1 MEGIKLMITYHD
13 KVLDKDVE
21 IRYTY
26 VMRRYEAELGTFN
39 LAIHLVPSIMLTPNM
54 SASRY
59 TGLPEVLFEFLHEFK
74 FAYLAGDTG
83 VIGFSFD
90 KTTTDEV
97 FENTLKRMN
106 SFLESKG
113 ITQAGALALM
123 CGAPSIE
130 YGQAYIEHTT
140 SLSRRNMMNL
150 FEGIVPNEIFSI
162 AISNIPI
169 TSEQKFDP
177 EKDANDD
184 YMKRVVKDLYMKTLR
199 AMSEKFPDGGDP
211 KVKARL
217 EKLLKATE
225 TLTKLDDLMDGLKGL
240 EEGLSDDLDNA
251 EVLKEGFD
259 IPDEETYSSEN
270 SKEYD
275 NFQSAW
281 I

>member
-1 MEGIKLMITYHD
+1 MTTYHD

-59 TGLPEVLFEFLHEFK
+59 TGLPDVLLEFVNIFK
-74 FAYLAGDTG
+74 FACLEGDAG
-83 VIGFSFD
+83 VISFSFD
-90 KTTTDEV
+90 KSTTDEI
-97 FENTLKRMN
+97 FEDTITRMN
-106 SFLESKG
+106 SFFERWG
-113 ITQAGALALM
+113 ITPAGTLALV

-140 SLSRRNMMNL
+140 SLSRRSMMNL
-150 FEGIVPNEIFSI
+150 FEGLVPERVFSM
-162 AISNIPI
+162 AISDMPI

-177 EKDANDD
+177 EKDTNDD

-199 AMSEKFPDGGDP
+199 VMTEKFPDGEDS

-225 TLTKLDDLMDGLKGL
+225 TLTKLDDLMDDLRGL
-240 EEGLSDDLDNA
+240 EAGLADDLDNA

-259 IPDEETYSSEN
+259 NIPDEETYSSEN

>member
-1 MEGIKLMITYHD
+1 MITYHD

-59 TGLPEVLFEFLHEFK
+59 IGLPDVLLEFVNDFK
-74 FAYLAGDTG
+74 FAHLEGDTG
-83 VIGFSFD
+83 VISFSFD
-90 KTTTDEV
+90 KSTTDEI
-97 FENTLKRMN
+97 FEDTITRMN
-106 SFLESKG
+106 SFFERWG
-113 ITQAGALALM
+113 IAPAGTLALV

-140 SLSRRNMMNL
+140 SLSHRSMMNL
-150 FEGIVPNEIFSI
+150 FEGLVPNRVFSI
-162 AISNIPI
+162 AISDMPI
-169 TSEQKFDP
+169 TSKQKFDP
-177 EKDANDD
+177 DKDTNDD

-199 AMSEKFPDGGDP
+199 AMTEKFPDGEDS

-225 TLTKLDDLMDGLKGL
+225 TLTKLDDLMDDLKGL
-240 EEGLSDDLDNA
+240 EEGLADDLDNA

-259 IPDEETYSSEN
+259 ISDEETYSSEN